1 MRVKESEVKNFRI
14 IKEMSASIPDDKKVV
29 LVKGR
34 NGSGK
39 SSYLK
44 ALNYLLFNVKQDE
57 ASFKDFIRKGAKECV
72 LSATFEYQG
81 KELELSAV
89 VGKTNSRKLI
99 YEDALY
105 ENSQAIE
112 KLQTILPGYS
122 LGIQASTSFQGMT
135 DLISATP
142 AERRTMLESIYNL
155 DYSDKVDALKK
166 TVKEAEAR
174 IVKVDQELYFLEN
187 SKKPLQRFAQ
197 ISNMTPEEKEQAQKR
212 IAELRTLIASI
223 ESTKKMIS
231 IIEKAKKDYDD
242 FVVPAK
248 PENIAC
254 VRPHNCFTTG
264 DRYSKLNRK
273 LSDLKADVLSAQ
285 SELKVLKE
293 SIESF
298 GNGLCPTCGQ
308 EFVGWEQKIKDIN
321 TQIDE
326 KNLELE
332 DAVKVYDAVKEE
344 CASLELLYVEQR
356 DKVRSF
362 KRLVTQ
368 YKTAI
373 DNHKKGVAKK
383 AELYE
388 KYLEL
393 QANSS
398 ITHETSQ
405 SDGSEYLSEISSLEN
420 RIKEYDEQVMKKAM
434 IEKANEEAKKQN
446 ALAESKLKDL
456 AKEKEELQNTIYV
469 NSEAQKILGRD
480 FPSWVLLKETKN
492 VEAEMNKFLDDT
504 YDGRYHVTIDIAK
517 TGIGILY
524 NDGSDVSLASGS
536 EKDLMNLAFKMAL
549 SRLSGMKILFLD
561 EVDKFCDITVASKL
575 FDTVLEQVKRG
586 RIEQVFIVTHSVD
599 MQNKLELCEEVAV
612 LEM

>member
-57 ASFKDFIRKGAKECV
+57 ASFKDFIRKGAKECI

-81 KELELSAV
+81 KALELSAV
-89 VGKTNSRKLI
+89 VGKTNSRKLL

-155 DYSDKVDALKK
+155 DYSGKVDILKK
-166 TVKEAEAR
+166 AVKEAEAR
-174 IVKVDQELYFLEN
+174 IIKVDQEIYFLEN
-187 SKKPLQRFAQ
+187 SKKPLQRFVQ
-197 ISNMTPEEKEQAQKR
+197 ISDMTPEEKEQAQKR
-212 IAELRTLIASI
+212 IAELQKLIASI
-223 ESTKKMIS
+223 ESTKKMID
-231 IIEKAKKDYDD
+231 IVKRAKKEYED
-242 FVVPAK
+242 FVVLPK
-248 PENIAC
+248 PENIDC
-254 VRPHNCFTTG
+254 KRPHNCFTTEKK
-264 DRYSKLNRK
+264 YTKLNK
-273 LSDLKADVLSAQ
+273 DLANLKAATLGIQ
-285 SELKVLKE
+285 SEIKVLTE
-293 SIESF
+293 SISSF

-308 EFVGWEQKIKDIN
+308 EFVGWEQKVKDIT
-321 TQIDE
+321 TQIEE
-326 KNLELE
+326 KKLELQE
-332 DAVKVYDAVKEE
+332 AVAIYDSAKKE
-344 CASLELLYVEQR
+344 CDSLELLYVEQR
-356 DKVRSF
+356 DAVRTF
-362 KRLVTQ
+362 KKTVSQ
-368 YKTAI
+368 YKVAL
-373 DNHKKGVAKK
+373 DNHKKGIVKK
-383 AELYE
+383 AELQE
-388 KYLEL
+388 KYIEL
-393 QANSS
+393 QS
-398 ITHETSQ
+398 TSTINPDEPQ
-405 SDGSEYLSEISSLEN
+405 LDGSEYSVEIASLEK
-420 RIKEYDEQVMKKAM
+420 RIKDFDEHVMKKAM

-446 ALAESKLKDL
+446 ALAEEKLKDL
-456 AKEKEELQNTIYV
+456 TKEKSDLQNIIYV
-469 NSEAQKILGRD
+469 NTEAQKILGRD

-504 YDGRYHVTIDIAK
+504 YEGRYHVTIDIAK